1 MVGRSTTMCRL
12 AFVLGWFRECD
23 REWFVRHEELGKV
36 SNVSIELE
44 ISEWLSETRWLHI
57 DVIHSHSMG

>member
-44 ISEWLSETRWLHI
+44 ISEWLSEIR
-57 DVIHSHSMG
+57 V